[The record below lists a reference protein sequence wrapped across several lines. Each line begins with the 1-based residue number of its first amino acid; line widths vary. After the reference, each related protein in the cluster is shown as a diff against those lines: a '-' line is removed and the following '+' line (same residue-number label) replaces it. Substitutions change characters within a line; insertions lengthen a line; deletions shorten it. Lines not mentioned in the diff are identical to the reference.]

1 MKKEIIVWALA
12 VALVIAAIFVTKN
25 YRLST
30 AGQSDTGTSI
40 PTEVRSALAQEGA
53 SSAQSNARS
62 KAPDFTLKDLNGNS
76 VTLESLKGKVV
87 YLNFWATWCPWCVK
101 ELPDVE
107 TVYKQYKDKDVVIL
121 AVDIGES
128 EQDVRNYVNQYKY
141 TFPVLLDTAQ
151 DVARQYGARSI
162 PLSVFIDKN
171 GELAQQHLGTMDE
184 SQMKANIDAL
194 LGEK

>member
-40 PTEVRSALAQEGA
+40 PTEVRSALAQEGT

>member
-12 VALVIAAIFVTKN
+12 VALVIAAIFVTKS

-40 PTEVRSALAQEGA
+40 PTEVRSALGQEGA
-53 SSAQSNARS
+53 STAQSNARS

-76 VTLESLKGKVV
+76 VTLESLKGRVV

-128 EQDVRNYVNQYKY
+128 E
-141 TFPVLLDTAQ
+141 
-151 DVARQYGARSI
+151 
-162 PLSVFIDKN
+162 
-171 GELAQQHLGTMDE
+171 
-184 SQMKANIDAL
+184 
-194 LGEK
+194 